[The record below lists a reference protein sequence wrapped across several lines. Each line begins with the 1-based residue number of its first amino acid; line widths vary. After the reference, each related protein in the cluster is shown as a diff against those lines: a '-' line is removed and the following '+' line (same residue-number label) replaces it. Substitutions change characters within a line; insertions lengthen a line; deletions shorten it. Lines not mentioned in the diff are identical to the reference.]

1 MSLIQLTN
9 VKKTFNGKNGNIQ
22 AVNDVSLNVEKG
34 DIYGIVGYSGAG
46 KSTLVRLLNGLELP
60 TSGEV
65 IVNDQDIT
73 KLKNKELRTFRKKI
87 GMIFQHFNL
96 LWSRTVLE
104 NIQLPLELAGVPK
117 SKRKERAEELLRLV
131 GLEGRGQ
138 AYPSQLSGGQKQRVG
153 IARALA
159 NDPEILLCD
168 EATSALDPQTT
179 EEVLDL
185 LLAINKKLNLTIVLI
200 THEMNVIRKICNKV
214 AVMELGKVVEE
225 GDVLTVFRQPKKEVT
240 KRFVQQDIEPEADST
255 ELLAELIKENPSG
268 RLATLT
274 FSERNAN
281 EPVISQAIRRY
292 NIDVNVVYG
301 KIKQVKEGSFGSL
314 TVLMTGETKGLDQA
328 EVFIKEQGVGIEVI
342 HRG

>member
-1 MSLIQLTN
+1 MSLIQLTS
-9 VKKTFNGKNGNIQ
+9 VEKTFGGKNGAIQ
-22 AVNDVSLNVEKG
+22 AVNDVSLTGEKG

-60 TSGEV
+60 TSGTV
-65 IVNDQDIT
+65 VVNNQDIT
-73 KLKNKELRTFRKKI
+73 KLKNKELRSFRKKI

-117 SKRKERAEELLRLV
+117 EKRKERAQELLGLV
-131 GLEGRGQ
+131 GLEGRGN

-214 AVMELGKVVEE
+214 AVMERGKVVEE
-225 GDVLTVFRQPKKEVT
+225 GDVLSVFKNPQQEVT

-255 ELLAELIKENPSG
+255 ELLAELIKENPKG
-268 RLATLT
+268 RLVTLV
-274 FSERNAN
+274 FNEKNAN
-281 EPVISQAIRRY
+281 EPVISQAIRQY
-292 NIDVNVVYG
+292 NVDINVVYG
-301 KIKQVKEGSFGSL
+301 KIKQTAEGSFGSL
-314 TVLMTGETKGLDQA
+314 TTLMTGEEQELDQA
-328 EVFIKEQGVGIEVI
+328 ESFIKEQGVGVEVI